1 MAVRLTY
8 HGSPNA
14 SSILQEGFRPGRML
28 SVAPGQVF
36 STPNVNFASGYG
48 NPVKM
53 ATSTNAFS
61 LPSVNLSSGQI
72 GREVIQSPQNATRG
86 MQLAQM
92 AERLKN
98 VSPTAAR
105 LLEGKTIRGI
115 GGSSIGRSILGRTL
129 GTILGGTV
137 ATTGGI
143 LASPYIAMANQLY
156 GPNVQKAQD
165 FAGMYGEAMPEDMYE
180 EYSSYLGKQ
189 GIPQALSD
197 TVLAEPPT
205 GIMNIE
211 TPKGF
216 DYNFD
221 ENVLK
226 EEEDAQY
233 NLDNKRS
240 FNMDGMLQNLGG
252 YAKDAAGRYIGLEAL
267 GGAGTMIGGPV
278 VGGIAALAGLVG
290 GGNLFN
296 SPYIGAGAYTMD
308 QYGNM
313 YTADQLNK
321 MNARGGYYSEPAR
334 DSRRRDQSIRRMEER
349 KAQGL
354 GYGINRLEQLKQQAA
369 QEEAARQSAL
379 DAYFGGSDAGADSGR
394 FDGASSRSEYDSNP
408 TGYSGSS

>member
-92 AERLKN
+92 AEKLKN

-221 ENVLK
+221 KNVLK

-240 FNMDGMLQNLGG
+240 FNFDGMLQNLGG

-354 GYGINRLEQLKQQAA
+354 SFGINRLEELKQQAA
-369 QEEAARQSAL
+369 QEEAARQSAV
-379 DAYFGGSDAGADSGR
+379 DDYFGGSDAGADKGR
-394 FDGASSRSEYDSNP
+394 FDGASSRSEYDANP
-408 TGYSGSS
+408 TGYSGPN

>member
-72 GREVIQSPQNATRG
+72 GREVIQSPQSATRG

-92 AERLKN
+92 AEKLKN

-105 LLEGKTIRGI
+105 LLGGETIRGI
-115 GGSSIGRSILGRTL
+115 GGSSVGRSILGRTL
-129 GTILGGTV
+129 GTLLGGTV
-137 ATTGGI
+137 ASTGGI

-156 GPNVQKAQD
+156 GPNVEKAQD
-165 FAGMYGEAMPEDMYE
+165 FAGMYGEAMPEDMYQ
-180 EYSSYLGKQ
+180 EYFSYLGEP
-189 GIPQALSD
+189 GVSQALSD
-197 TVLAEPPT
+197 TVMAEPKT
-205 GIMNIE
+205 GIMSTE
-211 TPKGF
+211 TPEGF
-216 DYNFD
+216 DYNFNQD
-221 ENVLK
+221 VLK

-233 NLDNKRS
+233 NLDNRRS
-240 FNMDGMLQNLGG
+240 FDFDGILQNLGG
-252 YAKDAAGRYIGLEAL
+252 YAKDAAGRYIGSQAL
-267 GGAGTMIGGPV
+267 SGAGAMLLGPIGGL
-278 VGGIAALAGLVG
+278 VGGIAGLLG
-290 GGNLFN
+290 GGDLFN
-296 SPYIGAGAYTMD
+296 SPYMGAESYTMD

-334 DSRRRDQSIRRMEER
+334 QSRLRDQSIRKMEER
-349 KAQGL
+349 RDKGL
-354 GYGINRLEQLKQQAA
+354 QFGINRLAQLKK
-369 QEEAARQSAL
+369 
-379 DAYFGGSDAGADSGR
+379 
-394 FDGASSRSEYDSNP
+394 
-408 TGYSGSS
+408 

>member
-1 MAVRLTY
+1 MIDINKFLQLNNPDIARQTRNMSYFDALKSEIPGTKSYQGYNPFYKGADKTGLGGYLKQGIDSVQGKFKPGSNVGGATWLTRKIAQDSMRL
-8 HGSPNA
+8 G
-14 SSILQEGFRPGRML
+14 I
-28 SVAPGQVF
+28 
-36 STPNVNFASGYG
+36 
-48 NPVKM
+48 
-53 ATSTNAFS
+53 
-61 LPSVNLSSGQI
+61 
-72 GREVIQSPQNATRG
+72 
-86 MQLAQM
+86 
-92 AERLKN
+92 
-98 VSPTAAR
+98 AA
-105 LLEGKTIRGI
+105 
-115 GGSSIGRSILGRTL
+115 SSIGRSILGRTL
-129 GTILGGTV
+129 GTVLGGTV
-137 ATTGGI
+137 AGTAGI
-143 LASPYIAMANQLY
+143 LTSPYIAIANHLY
-156 GPNVQKAQD
+156 GPNVQKAHD
-165 FAGMYGEAMPEDMYE
+165 FVGMFGEAMPFSGDADMYP

-252 YAKDAAGRYIGLEAL
+252 YAKDAAGRYIGSQAL
-267 GGAGTMIGGPV
+267 GGAGAMLLGPVGGV
-278 VGGIAALAGLVG
+278 VGGIAGLLG
-290 GGNLFN
+290 GRDLFN

-354 GYGINRLEQLKQQAA
+354 QYGINRLDELKEQAA
-369 QEEAARQSAL
+369 QEEAARQSAV

-408 TGYSGSS
+408 TGYSGPF

>member
-1 MAVRLTY
+1 MPVRLTY

-14 SSILQEGFRPGRML
+14 SSILQEGFRPGRMF

-53 ATSTNAFS
+53 ATPTNAFS

-105 LLEGKTIRGI
+105 LLGGETIRGI
-115 GGSSIGRSILGRTL
+115 GASSIGRSALARTV
-129 GTILGGTV
+129 GTLLGGTV
-137 ATTGGI
+137 AGTAGI
-143 LASPYIAMANQLY
+143 LTSPYIAMANHLY
-156 GPNVQKAQD
+156 GPNVGKAQD
-165 FAGMYGEAMPEDMYE
+165 FAGMYGEAMPGDADMYE
-180 EYSSYLGKQ
+180 EYSSYLGKPGTSQ
-189 GIPQALSD
+189 TLSD

-240 FNMDGMLQNLGG
+240 FNMDGIVQNLGRG
-252 YAKDAAGRYIGLEAL
+252 LQKTAQYIGGSQIGGGLASIAGLNPFGVLIGALTGGKFL
-267 GGAGTMIGGPV
+267 GGADASMGATDRYNLNTFGG
-278 VGGIAALAGLVG
+278 
-290 GGNLFN
+290 
-296 SPYIGAGAYTMD
+296 
-308 QYGNM
+308 YGNM
-313 YTADQLNK
+313 GVQDK
-321 MNARGGYYSEPAR
+321 
-334 DSRRRDQSIRRMEER
+334 
-349 KAQGL
+349 
-354 GYGINRLEQLKQQAA
+354 YGINTVSLFGNYHRYADKMANKPGPFQSYYQDVVNKQNKEIDRANTANVQSNIDSGGQSYDSQA
-369 QEEAARQSAL
+369 QGTM
-379 DAYFGGSDAGADSGR
+379 YSDA
-394 FDGASSRSEYDSNP
+394 SSLGLE
-408 TGYSGSS
+408 

>member
-1 MAVRLTY
+1 MIDI
-8 HGSPNA
+8 NKF
-14 SSILQEGFRPGRML
+14 LQLNNPDIARQTRNMSYFDALKSEIPGTKSYQGYNPFYKGADKTGL
-28 SVAPGQVF
+28 
-36 STPNVNFASGYG
+36 SGYFKQG
-48 NPVKM
+48 IDSVQGKFKPGSNVGG
-53 ATSTNAFS
+53 ATW
-61 LPSVNLSSGQI
+61 L
-72 GREVIQSPQNATRG
+72 TRK
-86 MQLAQM
+86 LAQDSM
-92 AERLKN
+92 RL
-98 VSPTAAR
+98 
-105 LLEGKTIRGI
+105 GI
-115 GGSSIGRSILGRTL
+115 GASSIGRSALGRTL
-129 GTILGGTV
+129 GTLLGGTV
-137 ATTGGI
+137 ASTGGI
-143 LASPYIAMANQLY
+143 LTSPYIAMANHLY

-216 DYNFD
+216 DYNFNQD
-221 ENVLK
+221 VLK

-233 NLDNKRS
+233 NLDNRRS
-240 FNMDGMLQNLGG
+240 FNMDGIMQNLGG

-278 VGGIAALAGLVG
+278 FGGIAALAGLVG

-408 TGYSGSS
+408 TGYSGSF

>member
-115 GGSSIGRSILGRTL
+115 GGSSMGRSILGRTL

-137 ATTGGI
+137 VGTGGM
-143 LASPYIAMANQLY
+143 LASPYIAMANHLY

-240 FNMDGMLQNLGG
+240 FNMEGILQNLGG

>member
-1 MAVRLTY
+1 MIDINKFLQLNNPDIARQTRNMSYFDALKSEIPGTKSYQGYNPFYKGADKTGLGGYLKQGIDSVQGKFKPGSNVGGATWLTRKIAQDSMRL
-8 HGSPNA
+8 G
-14 SSILQEGFRPGRML
+14 I
-28 SVAPGQVF
+28 
-36 STPNVNFASGYG
+36 
-48 NPVKM
+48 
-53 ATSTNAFS
+53 
-61 LPSVNLSSGQI
+61 
-72 GREVIQSPQNATRG
+72 
-86 MQLAQM
+86 
-92 AERLKN
+92 
-98 VSPTAAR
+98 AA
-105 LLEGKTIRGI
+105 
-115 GGSSIGRSILGRTL
+115 SSIGRSILGRTL
-129 GTILGGTV
+129 GTVLGGTV
-137 ATTGGI
+137 AGTAGI
-143 LASPYIAMANQLY
+143 LTSPYIAIANHLY

-189 GIPQALSD
+189 GTSQTLSD
-197 TVLAEPPT
+197 TVLAEPTT

-252 YAKDAAGRYIGLEAL
+252 YAKDAAGRYIGSQAL
-267 GGAGTMIGGPV
+267 GGAGAMLLGPVGGV
-278 VGGIAALAGLVG
+278 VGGIAGLLG
-290 GGNLFN
+290 GRDLFN

>member
-137 ATTGGI
+137 AGTGGI

-216 DYNFD
+216 DYNFNQD
-221 ENVLK
+221 VLK

-233 NLDNKRS
+233 NLDNRRS
-240 FNMDGMLQNLGG
+240 FNMDGIMQNLGG

-278 VGGIAALAGLVG
+278 FGGIAALAGLVG

-408 TGYSGSS
+408 TGYSGSF

>member
-137 ATTGGI
+137 AGTGGI

-408 TGYSGSS
+408 TGYSGPF

>member
-1 MAVRLTY
+1 L
-8 HGSPNA
+8 G
-14 SSILQEGFRPGRML
+14 
-28 SVAPGQVF
+28 
-36 STPNVNFASGYG
+36 
-48 NPVKM
+48 
-53 ATSTNAFS
+53 
-61 LPSVNLSSGQI
+61 
-72 GREVIQSPQNATRG
+72 
-86 MQLAQM
+86 
-92 AERLKN
+92 
-98 VSPTAAR
+98 
-105 LLEGKTIRGI
+105 GKTIRGI

-129 GTILGGTV
+129 GTLLGGTV
-137 ATTGGI
+137 ASTGGI

-156 GPNVQKAQD
+156 GPNVEKAQD

-221 ENVLK
+221 KNVLK

-354 GYGINRLEQLKQQAA
+354 QYGINRLDELKQQAA

-379 DAYFGGSDAGADSGR
+379 DAYFGGSDAGADKGR
-394 FDGASSRSEYDSNP
+394 FDGASSRSEYDANP
-408 TGYSGSS
+408 TGYSGPF

>member
-1 MAVRLTY
+1 MIDINKFLQLNNPDIARQTRNMSYFDALKSEIPGTKSYQGYNPFYKGADKTGLGGYLKQGIDSVQGKFKPGSNVGGATWLTRKIAQDSMRL
-8 HGSPNA
+8 
-14 SSILQEGFRPGRML
+14 
-28 SVAPGQVF
+28 
-36 STPNVNFASGYG
+36 
-48 NPVKM
+48 
-53 ATSTNAFS
+53 
-61 LPSVNLSSGQI
+61 
-72 GREVIQSPQNATRG
+72 
-86 MQLAQM
+86 
-92 AERLKN
+92 
-98 VSPTAAR
+98 
-105 LLEGKTIRGI
+105 GI
-115 GGSSIGRSILGRTL
+115 EASSIGRSILGRTL
-129 GTILGGTV
+129 GTVLGGTV
-137 ATTGGI
+137 AGTAGI
-143 LASPYIAMANQLY
+143 LTSPYIAIANHLY
-156 GPNVQKAQD
+156 GPNVGKAQD
-165 FAGMYGEAMPEDMYE
+165 FAGTFGEAMPEDMYPE
-180 EYSSYLGKQ
+180 FFSNLGKQ
-189 GIPQALSD
+189 GTSQTLSD
-197 TVLAEPPT
+197 TVLAEPTT

-252 YAKDAAGRYIGLEAL
+252 YAKDAAGRYIGSQAL
-267 GGAGTMIGGPV
+267 GGAGAMLLGPVGGV
-278 VGGIAALAGLVG
+278 VGGIAGLLG
-290 GGNLFN
+290 GRDLFN

-334 DSRRRDQSIRRMEER
+334 DSRRRDQSIRKMEER

-408 TGYSGSS
+408 TGYSGPF

>member
-92 AERLKN
+92 AEKLKN

-189 GIPQALSD
+189 GISQALSD

-221 ENVLK
+221 KNVLK

-240 FNMDGMLQNLGG
+240 FNMEGMLQNLGG

-354 GYGINRLEQLKQQAA
+354 QYGINRLDELKQQAA

-379 DAYFGGSDAGADSGR
+379 DAYFGGSDAGADKGR
-394 FDGASSRSEYDSNP
+394 FDGASSRSEYDANP
-408 TGYSGSS
+408 TGYSGPF

>member
-1 MAVRLTY
+1 MIDI
-8 HGSPNA
+8 NKF
-14 SSILQEGFRPGRML
+14 LQLNNPDIARQTRNMSYFDALKSEIPGTKSYQGYNPFYKGADKTGL
-28 SVAPGQVF
+28 
-36 STPNVNFASGYG
+36 SGYLKQG
-48 NPVKM
+48 IDSVQGKFKPGSNVGG
-53 ATSTNAFS
+53 ATWLTRKIAQDSMR
-61 LPSVNLSSGQI
+61 SGI
-72 GREVIQSPQNATRG
+72 
-86 MQLAQM
+86 
-92 AERLKN
+92 
-98 VSPTAAR
+98 AA
-105 LLEGKTIRGI
+105 
-115 GGSSIGRSILGRTL
+115 SSIGRSILGRTL
-129 GTILGGTV
+129 GTVLGGTV
-137 ATTGGI
+137 AGTAGI
-143 LASPYIAMANQLY
+143 LTSPYIAIANHLY
-156 GPNVQKAQD
+156 GPNVGKAQD
-165 FAGMYGEAMPEDMYE
+165 FAGTFGEAMPEDMYPE
-180 EYSSYLGKQ
+180 FFSNLGKQ
-189 GIPQALSD
+189 GTSQTLSD
-197 TVLAEPPT
+197 TVLAEPTT

-252 YAKDAAGRYIGLEAL
+252 YAKDAAGRYIGSQAL
-267 GGAGTMIGGPV
+267 GGAGAMLLGPVGGV
-278 VGGIAALAGLVG
+278 VGGIAGLLG
-290 GGNLFN
+290 GRDLFN

-334 DSRRRDQSIRRMEER
+334 DSRRRDQSIRKMEER

-408 TGYSGSS
+408 TGYSGPN

>member
-1 MAVRLTY
+1 MPVRLTY

-14 SSILQEGFRPGRML
+14 SSILQEGFKPGRMF

-92 AERLKN
+92 AEKLKN

-105 LLEGKTIRGI
+105 LLGGETIRGI
-115 GGSSIGRSILGRTL
+115 GASSIGRSALVRTV
-129 GTILGGTV
+129 GTLLGGTV
-137 ATTGGI
+137 AGTAGI
-143 LASPYIAMANQLY
+143 LTSPYIAIANHLY
-156 GPNVQKAQD
+156 GPNVGKAQD
-165 FAGMYGEAMPEDMYE
+165 FVGTFGEAMPFSGDADMYP
-180 EYSSYLGKQ
+180 EYFSYLGKQ

-197 TVLAEPPT
+197 TVLAEPTT

-240 FNMDGMLQNLGG
+240 FNMDGIVQNLKNYLPFIGDKSITGTLTRGIGQFFNNIGDRISNTPQYQQYTPG
-252 YAKDAAGRYIGLEAL
+252 YNYGNLNPNLIDDFYDPATGLNRFDRAKTLFGQSRTLSEFLSKRRETAAAEAESQRIDAANRANVQSYIDSGGQSYDSQAQGTMYSDAASLGLE
-267 GGAGTMIGGPV
+267 
-278 VGGIAALAGLVG
+278 
-290 GGNLFN
+290 
-296 SPYIGAGAYTMD
+296 
-308 QYGNM
+308 
-313 YTADQLNK
+313 
-321 MNARGGYYSEPAR
+321 
-334 DSRRRDQSIRRMEER
+334 
-349 KAQGL
+349 
-354 GYGINRLEQLKQQAA
+354 
-369 QEEAARQSAL
+369 
-379 DAYFGGSDAGADSGR
+379 
-394 FDGASSRSEYDSNP
+394 
-408 TGYSGSS
+408 

>member
-1 MAVRLTY
+1 MIDINKFLQLNNPDIARQTRNMSYFDALKSEIPGTKSYQGYNPFYKGADKTGLGGYLKQGIDSVQGKFKPGSNVGGATWLTRKIAQD
-8 HGSPNA
+8 SM
-14 SSILQEGFRPGRML
+14 R
-28 SVAPGQVF
+28 
-36 STPNVNFASGYG
+36 SG
-48 NPVKM
+48 
-53 ATSTNAFS
+53 
-61 LPSVNLSSGQI
+61 I
-72 GREVIQSPQNATRG
+72 
-86 MQLAQM
+86 
-92 AERLKN
+92 
-98 VSPTAAR
+98 AA
-105 LLEGKTIRGI
+105 
-115 GGSSIGRSILGRTL
+115 SSIGRSILGRTL
-129 GTILGGTV
+129 GTVLGGTV
-137 ATTGGI
+137 AGTAGI
-143 LASPYIAMANQLY
+143 LTSPYIAIANHLY
-156 GPNVQKAQD
+156 GPNAQKAHD
-165 FAGMYGEAMPEDMYE
+165 FVGMSGEAMPFSGDADMYPE
-180 EYSSYLGKQ
+180 FFSNLGKQ
-189 GIPQALSD
+189 GTSQTLSD
-197 TVLAEPPT
+197 TVLAEPTT

-252 YAKDAAGRYIGLEAL
+252 YAKDAAGRYIGSQAL
-267 GGAGTMIGGPV
+267 GGAGAMLLGPVGGV
-278 VGGIAALAGLVG
+278 VGGIAGLLG
-290 GGNLFN
+290 GRDLFN

-334 DSRRRDQSIRRMEER
+334 DSRRRDQSIRKMEER

-354 GYGINRLEQLKQQAA
+354 SYGINRLDELKQQAA
-369 QEEAARQSAL
+369 QEEAARQSAV

-408 TGYSGSS
+408 TGYSGPF

>member
-1 MAVRLTY
+1 MIDINKFLQLNNPDIARQTRNMSYFDALKSEIPGTKSYQGYNPFYKGADKTGLGGYLKQGIDSVQGKFKPGSNVGGATWLTRKIAQDSMRL
-8 HGSPNA
+8 G
-14 SSILQEGFRPGRML
+14 I
-28 SVAPGQVF
+28 
-36 STPNVNFASGYG
+36 
-48 NPVKM
+48 
-53 ATSTNAFS
+53 
-61 LPSVNLSSGQI
+61 
-72 GREVIQSPQNATRG
+72 
-86 MQLAQM
+86 
-92 AERLKN
+92 
-98 VSPTAAR
+98 AA
-105 LLEGKTIRGI
+105 
-115 GGSSIGRSILGRTL
+115 SSIGRSILGRTL
-129 GTILGGTV
+129 GTVLGGTV
-137 ATTGGI
+137 AGTAGI
-143 LASPYIAMANQLY
+143 LTSPYIAIANHLY
-156 GPNVQKAQD
+156 GPNVGKAQD
-165 FAGMYGEAMPEDMYE
+165 FAGTFGEAMPEDMYP
-180 EYSSYLGKQ
+180 EYFSNLGKQ
-189 GIPQALSD
+189 GTSQTLSD

-252 YAKDAAGRYIGLEAL
+252 YAKDAAGRYIGSQAL
-267 GGAGTMIGGPV
+267 GGAGAMLLGPVGGV
-278 VGGIAALAGLVG
+278 VGGIAGLLG
-290 GGNLFN
+290 GRDLFN

-334 DSRRRDQSIRRMEER
+334 DSRRRDQSIRKMEER

-354 GYGINRLEQLKQQAA
+354 SYGINRLDELKQQAA
-369 QEEAARQSAL
+369 QEEAARQSAV

-408 TGYSGSS
+408 TGYSGPF